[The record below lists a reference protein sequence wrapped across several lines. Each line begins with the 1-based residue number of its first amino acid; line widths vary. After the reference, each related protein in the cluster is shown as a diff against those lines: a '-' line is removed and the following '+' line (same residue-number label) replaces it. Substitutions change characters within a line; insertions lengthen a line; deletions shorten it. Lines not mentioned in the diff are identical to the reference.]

1 MSMPKEDY
9 SPAAQKILGY
19 MMSHPFDRVS
29 LLTRIPSEVKA
40 TLQAM
45 YSRNDLPMRD
55 TLLKTVVTIDLGL
68 NKKDSKRKFD
78 EVTPEEKEAVYEKYA
93 ANLPDYP
100 PLYNLFDNRAR
111 EFLGEFAVK
120 HGHNSIKEG
129 AFISYVV
136 EGVSIIT
143 AKALENDPLFHG
155 QELSTRYKSFAK
167 QKVPLPS
174 ALAKSIIA
182 DELQKYFELSLPNY
196 LHETQAMNDY
206 QQKTFPKPADIS
218 PQGWKQVLNAATFDN
233 ARYLLNAGITT
244 QLGIVED
251 ARTLE
256 RKLRNMLVFPFGETR
271 EVAKEIIEKAKI
283 ELPTL
288 ITHVEPNNYL
298 KETEFVIT
306 LLQDSILGKGTRS
319 APASR
324 VQFLHATHDL
334 ENKLVA
340 NILYAEGRHDHSW
353 QNVYDKVKTLTAE
366 RKKQV
371 LQQVFERL
379 GRHDEPVHT
388 LRGARIAFEIFPD
401 FGAWR
406 DIQRHRRCNQTF
418 PLPTCNYGYDT
429 PWLVK
434 EAGLEKHYNEHMERT
449 AEMFEKA
456 RKISPEEA
464 VIVPALGFRVKQTV
478 DADIEELVYMWW
490 LRTTEH
496 GHFSYRQIF
505 IEAFEQAK
513 QHIPLLAEII
523 EDKKLITKGDFRH
536 GRLVEEK
543 RYEEKK
549 RQAE

>member
-1 MSMPKEDY
+1 
-9 SPAAQKILGY
+9 
-19 MMSHPFDRVS
+19 
-29 LLTRIPSEVKA
+29 
-40 TLQAM
+40 
-45 YSRNDLPMRD
+45 MRD
-55 TLLKTVVTIDLGL
+55 TLLKTVVTIDLCL

-129 AFISYVV
+129 AFVSYVV
-136 EGVSIIT
+136 EGVTIVT

-167 QKVPLPS
+167 QKVPLPP
-174 ALAKSIIA
+174 ALAESIIA
-182 DELQKYFELSLPNY
+182 DELQKYFEWSLQNY
-196 LHETQAMNDY
+196 LHESKIMNEY
-206 QQKTFPKPADIS
+206 QQKTFSKPDDIS

-271 EVAKEIIEKAKI
+271 DVAREIIEKART

-288 ITHVEPNNYL
+288 ITHVEPNRYL
-298 KETEFVIT
+298 KETEFVLTI
-306 LLQDSILGKGTRS
+306 LQDLILGRGTRTV
-319 APASR
+319 PASR
-324 VQFLHATHDL
+324 VQLMHCTEDL

-340 NILYAEGRHDHSW
+340 NVLYGEGRHDHSW
-353 QNVYDKVKTLTAE
+353 QNVYDKVKTLTTE
-366 RKKQV
+366 KKRQV
-371 LQQVFERL
+371 LEQVFDRL
-379 GRHDEPVHT
+379 GKHDEPVRS
-388 LRGARIAFEIFPD
+388 LRGARIAFELYPD
-401 FGAWR
+401 YGAWR
-406 DIQRHRRCNQTF
+406 DIHRHRRCNQTF
-418 PLPTCNYGYDT
+418 PMPTCDFGYDT

-434 EAGLEKHYNEHMERT
+434 EAGLEAHYMEHMEKT

-464 VIVPALGFRVKQTV
+464 VIVPALGFRVKQTF
-478 DADIEELVYMWW
+478 DSDIDEWVYVWR

-505 IEAFEQAK
+505 IEAFEQVK

-523 EDKKLITKGDFRH
+523 EQKKLITKGDFRH

-549 RQAE
+549 RQQL